1 MNILNVGCGSMR
13 LPPPFINLDNL
24 RTQLPLGTPE
34 REALDREPNYIEH
47 DIFTGQFPFHESSF
61 SGVMLFHCLE
71 HFSAQSG
78 LKLLQDCFRVV
89 ERGGSILVSVPDA
102 SYFREVYSRD
112 RNENWLEL
120 FEVLDPPNP
129 IPTWFEAALWFEQ
142 HEAILTEDS
151 LWAYLI
157 KAGFRDIQKHDS
169 YSYKGDDA
177 VIQTMHRELN
187 RRKFSLVMSGRKPE

>member
-1 MNILNVGCGSMR
+1 M
-13 LPPPFINLDNL
+13 
-24 RTQLPLGTPE
+24 
-34 REALDREPNYIEH
+34 
-47 DIFTGQFPFHESSF
+47 
-61 SGVMLFHCLE
+61 
-71 HFSAQSG
+71 
-78 LKLLQDCFRVV
+78 
-89 ERGGSILVSVPDA
+89 SVPDA